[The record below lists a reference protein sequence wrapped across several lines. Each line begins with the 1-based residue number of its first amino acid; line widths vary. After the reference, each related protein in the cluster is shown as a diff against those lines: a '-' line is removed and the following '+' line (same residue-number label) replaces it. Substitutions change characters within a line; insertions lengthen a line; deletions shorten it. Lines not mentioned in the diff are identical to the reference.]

1 MKMHSMCDVH
11 PESKNQS
18 RVAAVQVTCIPP
30 VKVSHPCIKRN
41 MYCIVWCQI
50 CFVFTV
56 VVQNRYENKQS
67 HTLCNAVGIT
77 ILSAKNVHLVEIH
90 RQTVEV

>member
-18 RVAAVQVTCIPP
+18 RVAAVQVTCVPP
-30 VKVSHPCIKRN
+30 VKVSHPCIKQN
-41 MYCIVWCQI
+41 VYCIVWFQI
-50 CFVFTV
+50 FFLFTI

-67 HTLCNAVGIT
+67 HTLRNAVGIT
-77 ILSAKNVHLVEIH
+77 IFKCLKCSFGGNSQADY
-90 RQTVEV
+90 